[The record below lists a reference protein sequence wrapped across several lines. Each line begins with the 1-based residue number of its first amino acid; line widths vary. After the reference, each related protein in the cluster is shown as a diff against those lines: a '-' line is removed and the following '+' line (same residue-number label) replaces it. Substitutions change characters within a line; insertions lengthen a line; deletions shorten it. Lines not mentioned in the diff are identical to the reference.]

1 MANVEAKQAKPPWI
15 PAQMPWPRRD
25 GLFRFTVEQTYQL
38 ADLGF
43 FVDRHVELIEGVL
56 YELTMLPP
64 LAIATQLVYLVIQA
78 IFNHDCHARAQLP
91 LDLGRRSLPEPDI
104 AVVPGAIRDYIERH
118 PTTSLLVVEVSDATL
133 RKDRTLKAHL
143 YASADLADYWIVNI
157 RDRQLEIHR
166 RPGPDPSRKGR
177 FGYSEI
183 TIVPADGHAV
193 PLARPEARVAVADL
207 LP

>member
-1 MANVEAKQAKPPWI
+1 MATVEAKRAKPPWI
-15 PAQMPWPRRD
+15 PSQKPWPRRD

-38 ADLGF
+38 VELGF
-43 FVDRHVELIEGVL
+43 FDDRHVELLEGVL
-56 YELTMLPP
+56 YEMRVHPSHAISTELVMRWSMFQFADRCLRIGLPFD
-64 LAIATQLVYLVIQA
+64 V
-78 IFNHDCHARAQLP
+78 
-91 LDLGRRSLPEPDI
+91 GRRSLPEPDL
-104 AVVPGAIRDYIERH
+104 AVVPGEARDYAEGH
-118 PTTSLLVVEVSDATL
+118 PKTALLVVEISDATL

-143 YASADLADYWIVNI
+143 YASAGLADYWIVNI